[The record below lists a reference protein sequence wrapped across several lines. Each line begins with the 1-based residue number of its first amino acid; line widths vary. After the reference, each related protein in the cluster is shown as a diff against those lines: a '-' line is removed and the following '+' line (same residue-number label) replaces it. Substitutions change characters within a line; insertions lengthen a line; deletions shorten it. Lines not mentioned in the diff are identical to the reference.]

1 MKSTLSKVLMFV
13 LTLTLLVSSVAL
25 ANPKITIWAWDPAF
39 NIYAME
45 EAAKI

>member
-25 ANPKITIWAWDPAF
+25 ANPKITI
-39 NIYAME
+39 
-45 EAAKI
+45 